1 MFVKVN
7 TGLRISFPYAIG
19 PSALLV
25 DRLNHLVK
33 RYGVFLHE
41 LGNNVLRNVSRDCN
55 FVFFSINSGRR
66 LVTKE
71 SRGARIVDVLELI
84 NILWPDRVLR
94 QVPMSVI

>member
-1 MFVKVN
+1 MPVFHVVYLQS
-7 TGLRISFPYAIG
+7 T
-19 PSALLV
+19 LL
-25 DRLNHLVK
+25 HLDVVVPHAFH
-33 RYGVFLHE
+33 GDE
-41 LGNNVLRNVSRDCN
+41 ATINVLRNVPRDCN

-84 NILWPDRVLR
+84 NILLSDRVFR